1 MTDAALLALVD
12 GVRRALT
19 RVVYARLLLLACA
32 VVLSVWLM
40 ADGTR
45 LVLGRGLM
53 AVAYRSDP
61 ALGVLWRVILLLVVL
76 GVAMLV
82 WLLGRH
88 RTRDLTT
95 VRAAMW
101 IEERESNARPTSFAL
116 VTLIEALATLHPTGG
131 AAQVA
136 DHAMRA
142 VAGSVPL
149 QASARALVAQADVLR
164 AVQQWVRQQL
174 LGPALFVMGAVCVVV
189 TGVLVGTGGSALQG
203 VSRSVPGMAGL
214 DRRGEMPVPP
224 LGAWQV
230 RVEAPAYT
238 RLAPQQLGDVQTV
251 AAVSGSTVLLRG
263 TGPLPAPVV
272 VRMVGSAADTLAVR
286 RREQLVL
293 PTAVPNGW
301 QVRTT
306 AGDGPVTLHLSRGG
320 GSRLLVIE
328 GRPDSIPVVSLLEPA
343 RDSVFRTADGTL
355 ALTATVRD
363 DLGLAM
369 ARFELIVSSGE
380 GERFT
385 ARTVPLGV
393 RRFAGERTATIRA
406 TMDMAALKL
415 VAGDIVHLRA
425 MARDAHPLSSRE
437 DGSSETRSFRIA
449 RESEYDSVA
458 VEPAPPPEVDKSLL
472 SQRMLLRLTAK
483 LDSQRP
489 ALARQTV
496 LVESMKIGRDQAR
509 LRQAVGDIVFQRLSG
524 DASGEHAHTVG
535 DGHDHGVEQQQGKLA
550 LSGSNAGGVLSEGD
564 DSPIIAIN
572 QPLLEAY
579 NAMWDA
585 GRALEQGDPKAAIP
599 PMRLALAAIERAR
612 AAERL
617 YLRGK
622 PPTVIVDVAKV
633 RLAGKDT
640 GVTNQRPAREALP
653 PRDALR
659 AARLVLAAQ
668 LVARDVLAARDS
680 LAVLRVDALAD
691 APAFAAAVGAVLD
704 ALRDRRDATDAFVRA
719 RRVLG
724 GVVRGDGGIWSRG
737 VPP

>member
-1 MTDAALLALVD
+1 
-12 GVRRALT
+12 
-19 RVVYARLLLLACA
+19 
-32 VVLSVWLM
+32 
-40 ADGTR
+40 
-45 LVLGRGLM
+45 
-53 AVAYRSDP
+53 
-61 ALGVLWRVILLLVVL
+61 
-76 GVAMLV
+76 
-82 WLLGRH
+82 
-88 RTRDLTT
+88 
-95 VRAAMW
+95 
-101 IEERESNARPTSFAL
+101 
-116 VTLIEALATLHPTGG
+116 
-131 AAQVA
+131 
-136 DHAMRA
+136 
-142 VAGSVPL
+142 
-149 QASARALVAQADVLR
+149 
-164 AVQQWVRQQL
+164 
-174 LGPALFVMGAVCVVV
+174 
-189 TGVLVGTGGSALQG
+189 
-203 VSRSVPGMAGL
+203 
-214 DRRGEMPVPP
+214 
-224 LGAWQV
+224 
-230 RVEAPAYT
+230 
-238 RLAPQQLGDVQTV
+238 
-251 AAVSGSTVLLRG
+251 
-263 TGPLPAPVV
+263 
-272 VRMVGSAADTLAVR
+272 
-286 RREQLVL
+286 
-293 PTAVPNGW
+293 
-301 QVRTT
+301 
-306 AGDGPVTLHLSRGG
+306 
-320 GSRLLVIE
+320 
-328 GRPDSIPVVSLLEPA
+328 
-343 RDSVFRTADGTL
+343 
-355 ALTATVRD
+355 
-363 DLGLAM
+363 M

-406 TMDMAALKL
+406 TLDLAALKL

-425 MARDAHPLSSRE
+425 MARDAHPVLSRE

-449 RESEYDSVA
+449 RASEYDSVA

-496 LVESMKIGRDQAR
+496 LAESMKIARDQAR
-509 LRQAVGDIVFQRLSG
+509 LRQTVGDIVFQRLSG
-524 DASGEHAHTVG
+524 DASGEHAHAVG

-550 LSGSNAGGVLSEGD
+550 LSGGNAGGVLSEGD

-640 GVTNQRPAREALP
+640 GVTNQRPVREALP

-691 APAFAAAVGAVLD
+691 APTFAAAVGAVLD
-704 ALRDRRDATDAFVRA
+704 ALRDGEDATDAFVRA